1 MIYEYKIVDRDNSEL
16 PRHHSGRLR
25 TLEEVKELVD
35 KLNKQAGYEPYS
47 MVREDVL
54 YKYAITDF
62 SNDNVIIFHTKM
74 DIKELKALIEKEED
88 NLRAAKECKE
98 NITKGI
104 TEIEQFLIMYN
115 NRLCKM
121 EGKL

>member
-1 MIYEYKIVDRDNSEL
+1 M
-16 PRHHSGRLR
+16 
-25 TLEEVKELVD
+25 EEAKELVD
-35 KLNKQAGYEPYS
+35 KLNKHGEYEPYS
-47 MVREDVL
+47 IVREDMS

-74 DIKELKALIEKEED
+74 DIKELNALIEKEED

-98 NITKGI
+98 NITKEI